1 MKSVWTSEASEQNMS
16 IRSGGEAWMNR
27 CKRERLGRCL
37 DGIESDKDEVVNG
50 TDDGLV
56 ISIKGVSQLKRM
68 RHFRVSERPDAVD
81 LSRLLN
87 SPPYFCGIT
96 FKWNHK

>member
-1 MKSVWTSEASEQNMS
+1 MRQQQVWVRRFERYRDGRHIP

-68 RHFRVSERPDAVD
+68 RHFLQMTRDIPVSSSSASVNIRS
-81 LSRLLN
+81 L
-87 SPPYFCGIT
+87 
-96 FKWNHK
+96 